1 MERECK
7 GVSVKGTGLWGENVK
22 RTESVGGECKKEEGS
37 KKIGSVGTGSVWGE
51 CVVSFKIVEGECEW
65 GSEEDWVSGGRM

>member
-1 MERECK
+1 MK
-7 GVSVKGTGLWGENVK
+7 I
-22 RTESVGGECKKEEGS
+22 TESVGGECKKEEES

-65 GSEEDWVSGGRM
+65 GSEEDWVSGERM